1 MTSDGVAEG
10 PSAGEPQLHSGTPTQ
25 KGPLALNPNAKAWQS
40 PITSST
46 PDSGI
51 GTSEAW
57 QESGEHAS
65 TPLDMSIDGPARE
78 DTFPLN
84 GDITEMQPGAMFP
97 SSPNHTKIKDLQ
109 ESPSGVN
116 SSPGSVSSPP
126 SSEYAFPTSSSAGP
140 AAAGE
145 GEESPGAAPMSQEE
159 LKKVLK
165 YQLEYYFSRENL
177 ANDTYLVSQ
186 MDSDQFVPIWTIANF
201 NQVKRLTSD
210 MELIKEC
217 LQESPMV
224 QVDDKGEKVRPN
236 QKRCIVI
243 LREIPES
250 TPQEAVEGL
259 FSGQNCPKFS
269 TCEFA
274 HNDSWFITFESDT
287 DAQKAYK
294 YLREEVREFLGKPI
308 MARIKAKPLMLGTAV
323 PKNGMKM
330 PGVGPQATAIT
341 SDPNLYTRQ
350 QGGGGSGSG
359 GGGGGGYGA
368 FPPYSAPPM
377 YPASPQAAYMFNTFS
392 IPQWATSPH
401 FFSPDVLSQPR
412 KNLRQ
417 YDLTPFQSNGFPAS
431 PTYKTPINTS
441 SPRGHQGIR
450 NRMPFVFRKGVYFP
464 RTSGVK
470 MHTRSQTNP
479 EKVSTDKL
487 QVNVENGAAN
497 VRQPPER
504 SAGGHSNGGS
514 GRISS
519 TRGEM
524 RGDRERDTGGGYQRR
539 EMSSLQTQ
547 ETNGQLGRDTRR
559 GYGRGPRRRG
569 KEDDRNPRQKQD
581 SPTNVRRA
589 PSPKFDLTSSSFPPL
604 SETSISHNKPVE
616 EVFDSR
622 MADIVKQPPKRIQ
635 TESKAQMPVVQ
646 TIPATPTSPV
656 SPPAKPPA
664 SVPIM
669 SNAMTQ
675 TPPLTPPASPGQPKP
690 VPGATYALERS
701 QIPERKAVQ
710 SQENQQAT
718 QATTST
724 QTVQANKTASASNN
738 NNNDAQV
745 NGTMDENS
753 VLALPKT
760 LETYASIARR
770 PPKPGQ
776 AAPPATSATTTATQ
790 TQNANA
796 ATNSTLKEQQQQQQR
811 RPSTPPL
818 SKPPRKLSPPPKE
831 QRVCERDRDR
841 DRRAPFPVR
850 NGRDS
855 YNRQSRERDREQP
868 RQSKDQRLKSTSS

>member
-1 MTSDGVAEG
+1 MTSDGVSEG
-10 PSAGEPQLHSGTPTQ
+10 PSAGEPQLHTGTPTQ

-51 GTSEAW
+51 GSNEAW
-57 QESGEHAS
+57 QDSSEHAS
-65 TPLDMSIDGPARE
+65 TPQLDTSIDGPTGE
-78 DTFPLN
+78 DIFPLN
-84 GDITEMQPGAMFP
+84 GDISEMQPGAMFP
-97 SSPNHTKIKDLQ
+97 SSPNPAKIKDLPDGAA
-109 ESPSGVN
+109 SPSGV
-116 SSPGSVSSPP
+116 SSPPGSVSSPP

-140 AAAGE
+140 TAAGE
-145 GEESPGAAPMSQEE
+145 GEESQAAGTMSQEE

-259 FSGQNCPKFS
+259 FSGENCPKFS

-323 PKNGMKM
+323 PKNGIKM
-330 PGVGPQATAIT
+330 PGVGPQASAIT
-341 SDPNLYTRQ
+341 SDPNLYNRQ
-350 QGGGGSGSG
+350 QGGGG
-359 GGGGGGYGA
+359 GGGGGGYGG

-401 FFSPDVLSQPR
+401 FFSPDVS
-412 KNLRQ
+412 
-417 YDLTPFQSNGFPAS
+417 PFQSNGFPAS

-487 QVNVENGAAN
+487 QVNVENGG
-497 VRQPPER
+497 VRGPGGADR
-504 SAGGHSNGGS
+504 SVGPGGSSNGGS

-519 TRGEM
+519 SRGEV
-524 RGDRERDTGGGYQRR
+524 RGDRERDTGGGYPRR
-539 EMSSLQTQ
+539 DMSASLQSQ
-547 ETNGQLGRDTRR
+547 ETNGQMGRDSRR
-559 GYGRGPRRRG
+559 GYTRGPRRRG

-581 SPTNVRRA
+581 SPTNMRRA

-604 SETSISHNKPVE
+604 SETSISHNKPLE

-622 MADIVKQPPKRIQ
+622 MADIVKQPPKRLQ
-635 TESKAQMPVVQ
+635 TDSKVQMPVVQ

-656 SPPAKPPA
+656 SPPAKLSA
-664 SVPIM
+664 NVTVPIM

-690 VPGATYALERS
+690 VPGAPPYAAEPAPL
-701 QIPERKAVQ
+701 PDRKAAQ
-710 SQENQQAT
+710 SQGNQQQAT
-718 QATTST
+718 QTTTST
-724 QTVQANKTASASNN
+724 QTVQANNNASASNN

-753 VLALPKT
+753 ILAQPKT

-776 AAPPATSATTTATQ
+776 APPPVTSTTTTATQ

-796 ATNSTLKEQQQQQQR
+796 ATNSTPKEQQPQQQQQR

-831 QRVCERDRDR
+831 QRVRERDRDR
-841 DRRAPFPVR
+841 DRRPPFPVR

-855 YNRQSRERDREQP
+855 YRQSRERDRENP